1 MDAATV
7 LPLAHAAHYALYAL
21 YAVPVAVVLGSIIA
35 GAMRERRERAES
47 VIRRQAP

>member
-1 MDAATV
+1 MDAAIV

-35 GAMRERRERAES
+35 GAVRERRVRDG
-47 VIRRQAP
+47 VTRRPAP